1 LIELTPEQVTPALRS
16 LFPRHGH
23 TWRRPLSVL
32 DGTGGGLILTGDPTA
47 PTWAATAGVS
57 KWNTAT
63 TNSGSVR
70 LARKL
75 GYRTE
80 RQYRV
85 LLWAQ
90 TRD

>member
-1 LIELTPEQVTPALRS
+1 
-16 LFPRHGH
+16 
-23 TWRRPLSVL
+23 
-32 DGTGGGLILTGDPTA
+32 LILTDVPTA

>member
-1 LIELTPEQVTPALRS
+1 
-16 LFPRHGH
+16 
-23 TWRRPLSVL
+23 
-32 DGTGGGLILTGDPTA
+32 LILTGDPTA